1 MPRNRKWNKLHRLQR
16 LLAQNLQSFEERRL
30 ALREALTDDTFG
42 TRAESEWGFA
52 SAARGLGAGL
62 LSISAHTVQSIGT
75 LCAASGPAL
84 TEAATTAGERSPSS
98 GCARFPSRR
107 PASNARSGATSRGA
121 EPSRRLRPS
130 PLPNRESAG
139 LVDARLPAAR

>member
-62 LSISAHTVQSIGT
+62 LSISAHTVQSIEDALRRVRAGT
-75 LCAASGPAL
+75 YGSCDDCGGEIAL
-84 TEAATTAGERSPSS
+84 QRLRALPFAQTCVQCQER
-98 GCARFPSRR
+98 RDE
-107 PASNARSGATSRGA
+107 SRG
-121 EPSRRLRPS
+121 
-130 PLPNRESAG
+130 G
-139 LVDARLPAAR
+139 TTFAAA